1 MLGVRSFVCVWLVM
15 VPHLR
20 HKLLR
25 AALSFGAESFEVPVG
40 HGEHQISLAGVGEEF
55 PLKKK
60 RGGLLVRGT
69 RPGGDGDQGVEE
81 QEEEKALIEDG
92 GLIERESKA
101 TPYGTRRRSTIAAAT
116 DGTGDGGGGSGG
128 GAPAITVKEEGG
140 LLLSA
145 AGPSGK
151 KRRSPAV
158 LMEGSRCSRVNG
170 RGWRCFQQTLVGY
183 SLCEHHLGKGRLRS
197 MNSVR
202 CNARGRKKEAAPPPS
217 PTVQPEEKGVSPGKR
232 RKKIGMVK
240 ARSISSLLHQPH
252 LPTPPTTVLP
262 VPSPSPG
269 TISAS
274 LGYPINHDSVMA

>member
-1 MLGVRSFVCVWLVM
+1 M
-15 VPHLR
+15 P
-20 HKLLR
+20 
-25 AALSFGAESFEVPVG
+25 
-40 HGEHQISLAGVGEEF
+40 LAGVGEEF
-55 PLKKK
+55 PLKKR
-60 RGGLLVRGT
+60 RGGFLIRGT
-69 RPGGDGDQGVEE
+69 RSGGDEDDGAEDE
-81 QEEEKALIEDG
+81 QEEEKALVENG

-101 TPYGTRRRSTIAAAT
+101 MSYGTRRRSTFAAAT
-116 DGTGDGGGGSGG
+116 DDTCGGGGG
-128 GAPAITVKEEGG
+128 GATATIVKEEGG

-170 RGWRCFQQTLVGY
+170 RGWRCCQQTLVGY

-202 CNARGRKKEAAPPPS
+202 CNGRGRKKETAAPPS
-217 PTVQPEEKGVSPGKR
+217 PTLQPGEKIVKAGKR

-252 LPTPPTTVLP
+252 LPTPTTTVQP
-262 VPSPSPG
+262 VSSPSAG

-274 LGYPINHDSVMA
+274 LGYAIDHDSVMA